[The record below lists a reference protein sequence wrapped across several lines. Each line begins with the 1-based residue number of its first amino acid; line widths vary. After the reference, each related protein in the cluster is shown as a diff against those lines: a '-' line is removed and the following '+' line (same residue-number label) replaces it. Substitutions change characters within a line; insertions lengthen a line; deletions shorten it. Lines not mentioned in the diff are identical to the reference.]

1 MPRPKKLQ
9 TVLVEQM
16 GESALEAARRILAD
30 ALLEKLREQNVCTDG
45 LPIDELVESLTGGAN
60 GALSWGE
67 GDGRDITISFTER
80 EEKELLSRL
89 ESVANLAQDP
99 EFIQKCLDSAA
110 TSLLRSLEKD
120 WSERKIHD
128 ESELYGFRRRIA
140 LTWGAPLDNFRMML
154 TISRDSFVQEAASL
168 RKSKATQGMHLRE
181 ALIGIH
187 ARALRTATAIIVLLE
202 NGLAD
207 DAYARWRTLYELSVI
222 AAFLS
227 EHGEKAA
234 ERYLVHEFVVLKKRL
249 DNELSWNGKKIRKK
263 QQRKIVKDY
272 DWTIAT
278 YGKSFQNDY
287 GWAAGFVDNDN
298 PRFVNI
304 EKSVKGKMIA
314 PPYKESSQQVH
325 GGRGGL
331 LGLSSSDDLTA
342 IGHSNLGLDIPLMHS
357 SLCLMQVTNLHL
369 YHCPSRDLV
378 YISVFRALHNKIERQ
393 CRKVATKLQNAR

>member
-1 MPRPKKLQ
+1 MVATSQSFSRNEKKRSCCRGWR
-9 TVLVEQM
+9 V
-16 GESALEAARRILAD
+16 SPIW
-30 ALLEKLREQNVCTDG
+30 RETQ
-45 LPIDELVESLTGGAN
+45 S
-60 GALSWGE
+60 S
-67 GDGRDITISFTER
+67 
-80 EEKELLSRL
+80 SRNAC
-89 ESVANLAQDP
+89 V
-99 EFIQKCLDSAA
+99 DSAA
-110 TSLLRSLEKD
+110 TSLLQSLEKD
-120 WSERKIHD
+120 SSERKIHD
-128 ESELYGFRRRIA
+128 ESELYGFRRRIE

-154 TISRDSFVQEAASL
+154 TISRDSFMQEAASL

-234 ERYLVHEFVVLKKRL
+234 ERYLAHEFVVLKKRL
-249 DNELSWNGKKIRKK
+249 DNELSWNGKKIPIK
-263 QQRKIVKDY
+263 QQREIVRDY
-272 DWTIAT
+272 DLAITT

-287 GWAAGFVDNDN
+287 GWAASFIDNDN

-357 SLCLMQVTNLHL
+357 SLCLMQVTTLHL
-369 YHCPSRDLV
+369 YHCPSRDLI
-378 YISVFRALHNKIERQ
+378 YISVFRALHSKIERQ